1 MVNYNKTKK
10 WKIIYMEGRIRCIVC
25 QTNDVVWH
33 LSDICVTYDRH
44 KNDVFLTNTKNVRR
58 TMENDRITI
67 RLPQIDLR
75 QIDLLIRLGE
85 FSTRS
90 EVIRHA
96 VKEYIE
102 NHTTRILAKADKIK
116 KIQELEAAA
125 AAIEPYM
132 KK

>member
-1 MVNYNKTKK
+1 
-10 WKIIYMEGRIRCIVC
+10 
-25 QTNDVVWH
+25 
-33 LSDICVTYDRH
+33 
-44 KNDVFLTNTKNVRR
+44 
-58 TMENDRITI
+58 MENGRITI

-75 QIDLLIRLGE
+75 QIDVFIRLGE

-90 EVIRHA
+90 EVVRHA

-102 NHTTRILAKADKIK
+102 NHTTRILAKVDKFK